1 MAKIKAKAANS
12 RLARSMQ
19 RSRQRSRPGAST
31 CACASLGASLS
42 ATLPPLRWL
51 KEPSTGG
58 DPGRGFLRRLRPHR
72 HLGSAAR
79 RLRPH
84 RLVLA
89 DSSSCSRRADPR
101 GVQRAQLS
109 SDHNSRRSRWCL
121 YLSRSRRHRTTHAAH
136 RNPRPG
142 HPHPVSLGDKVCN
155 AGERCS
161 RAPGRTAVRLR

>member
-1 MAKIKAKAANS
+1 
-12 RLARSMQ
+12 MQ

-31 CACASLGASLS
+31 CACASLDASLP
-42 ATLPPLRWL
+42 LPPLRWL
-51 KEPSTGG
+51 TEPSTGG
-58 DPGRGFLRRLRPHR
+58 DPGRGFRPRRLHR

-84 RLVLA
+84 RRLVLA

-121 YLSRSRRHRTTHAAH
+121 YLSRSRRRTTHAAH

-142 HPHPVSLGDKVCN
+142 YPHPASLGDKVCN
-155 AGERCS
+155 AGERCI